1 MSAGMEWCLYNTR
14 GDKVGLFRST
24 RVGPQ
29 QVYESWLINMT
40 EPSFFLIDFSFSL
53 SSLQGITAL
62 FHKAIIQLVL
72 DNHFPA
78 HTISPTELLP
88 RKKSSSEKSEE
99 DRHKT
104 RSVKIK

>member
-1 MSAGMEWCLYNTR
+1 MRHLHVHSKHTDLMRAG
-14 GDKVGLFRST
+14 GDKVELFHGT
-24 RVGPQ
+24 HVGPQ

-62 FHKAIIQLVL
+62 SHKAIIQPVL

-78 HTISPTELLP
+78 HTISPTELLSH
-88 RKKSSSEKSEE
+88 KKSVREKESIS
-99 DRHKT
+99 RKQA
-104 RSVKIK
+104 

>member
-1 MSAGMEWCLYNTR
+1 MTHGVR
-14 GDKVGLFRST
+14 GDKLELFRGPH
-24 RVGPQ
+24 VGPR

-53 SSLQGITAL
+53 SSLRGITAL
-62 FHKAIIQLVL
+62 FHKAIIQPVL

-88 RKKSSSEKSEE
+88 RKKSEREKASIRGSRVYFTVSEE
-99 DRHKT
+99 FTNK
-104 RSVKIK
+104 